1 MESFVW
7 FDLILAAL
15 VLLLGIKGLMNGF
28 IKEVFGIIGLIG
40 GVIIASRYASE
51 VGEFVSKNIYA
62 IQETFWFH
70 LGFLVTL
77 IVFWLLCLAL
87 GYIFSKML
95 SMSGFSFIDR
105 LLGFIVGSAK
115 IFLVFAIFIFIISNI
130 KIINEK
136 IQPYTQNSFFYP
148 ILLQSG
154 EFIMNQS
161 VKTAAIAEDINKT
174 VDKAKEQISEQVD
187 QKIQDATSAITGE
200 NNKTNEANATAL

>member
-1 MESFVW
+1 MEGFVW

-15 VLLLGIKGLMNGF
+15 VLILGIKGLMNGF

-40 GVIIASRYASE
+40 GVIVASRYATE
-51 VGEFVSKNIYA
+51 VGELVSKNVYA
-62 IQETFWFH
+62 VQETFWFH

-77 IVFWLLCLAL
+77 IVFWLLCLGL

-95 SMSGFSFIDR
+95 SMSGFSFVDR

-115 IFLVFAIFIFIISNI
+115 IFLVFAIFVFIISNI

-136 IQPYTQNSFFYP
+136 LEPYTKNSFFYP

-161 VKTAAIAEDINKT
+161 VKTELTGNMPDVNASIN
-174 VDKAKEQISEQVD
+174 KAKEQMSEQLEN
-187 QKIQDATSAITGE
+187 KIQDATSAVLGE
-200 NNKTNEANATAL
+200 NNDANKTAF